1 MDNVVIEEKR
11 NKLNLEIRK
20 ILAIID
26 MIDGNKKEYEDYETN
41 SLNEIGFLDQQLKLV
56 KEDVVKNEIVIRPTK
71 LEGIEIKD
79 YIKDKPVD
87 LNSFNYTN
95 V

>member
-20 ILAIID
+20 ILAIIN

-41 SLNEIGFLDQQLKLV
+41 YLNEIGFLDQQLKLV
-56 KEDVVKNEIVIRPTK
+56 KE
-71 LEGIEIKD
+71 IEDRLVAIFKD
-79 YIKDKPVD
+79 
-87 LNSFNYTN
+87 
-95 V
+95 

>member
-1 MDNVVIEEKR
+1 MDIVVIEEKR

-56 KEDVVKNEIVIRPTK
+56 KE
-71 LEGIEIKD
+71 IEDRLVDIFKD
-79 YIKDKPVD
+79 
-87 LNSFNYTN
+87 
-95 V
+95 

>member
-1 MDNVVIEEKR
+1 MDNVLIEEKR

-56 KEDVVKNEIVIRPTK
+56 KE
-71 LEGIEIKD
+71 IEDRLVAIFKD
-79 YIKDKPVD
+79 
-87 LNSFNYTN
+87 
-95 V
+95 

>member
-20 ILAIID
+20 VLTIID
-26 MIDGNKKEYEDYETN
+26 MIDGKKKQYEDYETN

-56 KEDVVKNEIVIRPTK
+56 KE
-71 LEGIEIKD
+71 IEDRLLTIFKD
-79 YIKDKPVD
+79 
-87 LNSFNYTN
+87 
-95 V
+95 

>member
-11 NKLNLEIRK
+11 NKLNLQIRK

-56 KEDVVKNEIVIRPTK
+56 KE
-71 LEGIEIKD
+71 IEDRLVAIFKD
-79 YIKDKPVD
+79 
-87 LNSFNYTN
+87 
-95 V
+95 

>member
-41 SLNEIGFLDQQLKLV
+41 SLNEIGFLDQRLKLV
-56 KEDVVKNEIVIRPTK
+56 KE
-71 LEGIEIKD
+71 IEDRLVAIFKD
-79 YIKDKPVD
+79 
-87 LNSFNYTN
+87 
-95 V
+95 

>member
-20 ILAIID
+20 ILALID

-56 KEDVVKNEIVIRPTK
+56 KE
-71 LEGIEIKD
+71 IEDRLVDIFKD
-79 YIKDKPVD
+79 
-87 LNSFNYTN
+87 
-95 V
+95 

>member
-56 KEDVVKNEIVIRPTK
+56 KE
-71 LEGIEIKD
+71 IEDRLVDIFKD
-79 YIKDKPVD
+79 
-87 LNSFNYTN
+87 
-95 V
+95 

>member
-11 NKLNLEIRK
+11 NELNLEIRK

-56 KEDVVKNEIVIRPTK
+56 KE
-71 LEGIEIKD
+71 IEDRLVTIFKD
-79 YIKDKPVD
+79 
-87 LNSFNYTN
+87 
-95 V
+95 